1 MPVTPPAPVRSALP
15 RLGLYSRAIFEA
27 ILLTGGSVGSEEV
40 VAQRLGLRNRF
51 ELARLLHRDGLPSL
65 RRLADWVALLAWVK
79 RAERQSTSL
88 CRIAFTTGRHPSACY
103 RVVRELTGLRWTEV
117 LAKGSK
123 WVEGELLRELGEQF
137 PA

>member
-65 RRLADWVALLAWVK
+65 RRLADWVTLLAWVK

-117 LAKGSK
+117 MAKGSK

>member
-15 RLGLYSRAIFEA
+15 RLSLYSRAIFEA

-51 ELARLLHRDGLPSL
+51 ELARLLQRDGLPSL
-65 RRLADWVALLAWVK
+65 RCLADWVTLLAWVK

-88 CRIAFTTGRHPSACY
+88 CRMAFTSGRHPSACY
-103 RVVRELTGLRWTEV
+103 RLVRELTGLRWTEV

-123 WVEGELLRELGEQF
+123 WVEGELLRELGERF
-137 PA
+137 GT